1 MCTLDASDEVL
12 MEADDLGALLA
23 GGEGPQL
30 AFARERARRD
40 DLAETLVAFANGQ
53 GGALVMG
60 LSGHA
65 RARVEGLSDP
75 ATARDLLIE
84 AALAC
89 TPPLVLP
96 LPRELSL
103 GEARLL
109 VARVPAGLAQVY
121 ALHGKYLRREG
132 ATNQPLAPD
141 ALRRLLLERGEV
153 SWERAASAGATLD
166 ELDPARIAAYA
177 RRVGP
182 AAEEDPLGL
191 LYARGCLL
199 NIERGTQSVDEAA
212 PSALLLD
219 ASAPDQAVPEPSSV
233 EALRPDLSGRSTLY
247 ALRSTFTP
255 TNAGMLLFARRV
267 EARYP
272 QAEITLVRYRGRD
285 MADIFERE
293 DVHDTL
299 PEAVRRAER
308 WLGEHMRKGSR
319 MVGLER
325 QDWTQ
330 FPPGAVRE
338 ALVNAVAHRDYSVR
352 GEGIRVSLFSDR
364 LEVYSPGRLP
374 GHVTLQNI
382 VEERYSRNES
392 LVQVLA
398 DYGLIERLGYGI
410 DRMLR
415 QMAAAGLPPPSFRET
430 AAGFLVTLTG
440 QPVDDLSPEGLDTR
454 EWARMGLNERQIAAL
469 VHLAAEHRITNRDLQ
484 ERYADVS
491 GETIRRDLSDL
502 VERGMLLKVGDKRA
516 TYYILK

>member
-1 MCTLDASDEVL
+1 MEPDELVTL
-12 MEADDLGALLA
+12 LGQ
-23 GGEGPQL
+23 GEGPQL

-40 DLAETLVAFANGQ
+40 ELAETLAAFANGQ
-53 GGALVMG
+53 GGTLIMG

-75 ATARDLLIE
+75 AAARELLLE

-96 LPRELSL
+96 LPREVGVGAAL
-103 GEARLL
+103 LL
-109 VARVPAGLAQVY
+109 VTSVPAGLSQVY

-153 SWERAASAGATLD
+153 SWERVASAGAVLD
-166 ELDPARIAAYA
+166 ELDPAKLAAYA
-177 RRVGP
+177 RRLGP
-182 AAEEDPLGL
+182 EAEEDPLGL

-199 NIERGTQSVDEAA
+199 NVERRTQNAEQVASLSDAEMPEQARLEVPTDAA
-212 PSALLLD
+212 LTP
-219 ASAPDQAVPEPSSV
+219 
-233 EALRPDLSGRSTLY
+233 PDLPGRSTLY
-247 ALRSTFTP
+247 ALRSTFIP

-272 QAEITLVRYRGRD
+272 QAEVTLVRYRGHD
-285 MADIFERE
+285 MADVFERE
-293 DVHDTL
+293 DVRDTL

-308 WLGEHMRKGSR
+308 WLNEHMRKGSR
-319 MVGLER
+319 MLGLER

-382 VEERYSRNES
+382 AEERYSRNES

-398 DYGLIERLGYGI
+398 DYGMIERLGYGI
-410 DRMLR
+410 NRMLR
-415 QMAAAGLPPPSFRET
+415 QMAEAGLPPPAFRET

-440 QPVDDLSPEGLDTR
+440 QPLDEMSPEGLDTR
-454 EWARMGLNERQIAAL
+454 DWARLGLNERQIAAL
-469 VHLAAEHRITNRDLQ
+469 IHLAAEHRITNRDLQ

-491 GETIRRDLSDL
+491 AESIRRDLADL